1 MTEAQPHSD
10 HTTGLE
16 EAPEVRVSVVIPTYN
31 RSDYLAQALDSV
43 LVQTFVPEEVIVVD
57 DGSTDDTPAVLQS
70 YGDRILALRQE
81 NSGAAAARNRGIA
94 RARGEWVAF
103 LDADDMWE
111 PQALEALVQ
120 AIPEYPD
127 AGLIT
132 FRGRVV
138 TPAGRRTEKILGT
151 QSPGPDFT
159 SESFLREDSGG
170 VLTPM
175 VRREI
180 LMEAGGYDESL
191 RTAHDCD
198 LWLRLTFRTRMVSLP
213 EPLLLRRVHDENAS
227 GDQLLNARMWLRILE
242 KLARGQPEFVRRNQK
257 LYSRSLAKEH
267 IRLGREALARCRGNR
282 EMLAEARR
290 NLRLGLKHRP
300 RSRRAWSYLL
310 WSYIFPSSYGAW
322 RRRERRALSARAL

>member
-1 MTEAQPHSD
+1 
-10 HTTGLE
+10 
-16 EAPEVRVSVVIPTYN
+16 
-31 RSDYLAQALDSV
+31 
-43 LVQTFVPEEVIVVD
+43 
-57 DGSTDDTPAVLQS
+57 
-70 YGDRILALRQE
+70 
-81 NSGAAAARNRGIA
+81 
-94 RARGEWVAF
+94 
-103 LDADDMWE
+103 MWE
-111 PQALEALVQ
+111 PEALEALVR
-120 AIPEYPD
+120 AMPDYPD

-138 TPAGRRTEKILGT
+138 TPDGKRTEKILGK

-175 VRREI
+175 VKREI
-180 LMEAGGYDESL
+180 LLEAGGYDESL

-198 LWLRLTFRTRMVSLP
+198 LWLRLTFRTRMVTLS
-213 EPLLLRRVHDENAS
+213 EPLLLRRMHDENAS
-227 GDQLLNARMWLRILE
+227 GDQYLNARMWLRILE
-242 KLARGQPEFVRRNQK
+242 KLAQDQPEFVRRRQD

-267 IRLGREALARCRGNR
+267 IRLGREALARCRGSR

-290 NLRLGLKHRP
+290 NLRRGLHHRP

-322 RRRERRALSARAL
+322 RRRERRAISARA

>member
-1 MTEAQPHSD
+1 
-10 HTTGLE
+10 
-16 EAPEVRVSVVIPTYN
+16 VVIPTYN
-31 RSDYLAQALDSV
+31 RSDYLVPALESV
-43 LVQTFVPEEVIVVD
+43 FSQTLVPVEVIVVD
-57 DGSTDDTPAVLQS
+57 DGSTDATPDILRS
-70 YGDRILALRQE
+70 YGDRIIALRQE
-81 NSGAAAARNRGIA
+81 NSGPAAARNRGIA
-94 RARGEWVAF
+94 LARGDWIAF
-103 LDADDMWE
+103 LDSDDMWE
-111 PQALEALVQ
+111 PEALEALVT

-138 TPAGRRTEKILGT
+138 TPEGKRTEQLLGK

-175 VRREI
+175 VRRK
-180 LMEAGGYDESL
+180 LLLAAGGYDESL
-191 RTAHDCD
+191 CTAEDCD
-198 LWLRLTFRTRMVSLP
+198 LWLRLTFRTRMVSLD

-227 GDQLLNARMWLRILE
+227 GDQFLNARMWLRILE
-242 KLARGQPEFVRRNQK
+242 KLARDQPEFVRRRQD
-257 LYSRSLAKEH
+257 LYNRSMAKEH

-282 EMLAEARR
+282 EMLAVARR
-290 NLRLGLKHRP
+290 NLRLGRRYRP

-322 RRRERRALSARAL
+322 RRRERRSFPSRA